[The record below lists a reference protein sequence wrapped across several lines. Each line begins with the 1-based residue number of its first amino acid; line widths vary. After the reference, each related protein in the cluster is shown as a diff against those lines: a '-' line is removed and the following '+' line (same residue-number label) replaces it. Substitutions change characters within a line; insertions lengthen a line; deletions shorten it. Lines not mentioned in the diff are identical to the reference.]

1 MLLHKLRAANGLSQ
15 CSSSFNILSRTHRPL
30 SSWDGGIQL
39 QVNLIPWVNACSL
52 TWSMCGYIT
61 RKDLMMLALTK
72 AAQAFRAITCLL
84 WSLYINDLCDWP
96 AGVKLQR
103 SHIYTGLSSE
113 YSTITLSSR
122 LLILTSVSSCVEV
135 RLYSFI
141 RMWNSR
147 HFLPCVKLFP
157 ARWNCPCLHF
167 LQSILSDSGIY
178 IHTDILENNINFSH
192 LNAYN
197 KQQTF

>member
-1 MLLHKLRAANGLSQ
+1 MLEFIQYSIAYTSTSVQLRWRDPVASELNSLSECMLPHLVDVWLHHEERPDDVSPDKG
-15 CSSSFNILSRTHRPL
+15 CTGIRT
-30 SSWDGGIQL
+30 
-39 QVNLIPWVNACSL
+39 
-52 TWSMCGYIT
+52 
-61 RKDLMMLALTK
+61 
-72 AAQAFRAITCLL
+72 ITCLL

-167 LQSILSDSGIY
+167 LESILSDSGIY
-178 IHTDILENNINFSH
+178 LHTDILENNINFSH

>member
-30 SSWDGGIQL
+30 SSWDGVIQL
-39 QVNLIPWVNACSL
+39 QVYLIPWVNACSL

-61 RKDLMMLALTK
+61 RNNLTMLALTK

-141 RMWNSR
+141 RCEILDTFCLVWSYFRHAETVHVCISWNQYSR
-147 HFLPCVKLFP
+147 TLV
-157 ARWNCPCLHF
+157 
-167 LQSILSDSGIY
+167 S
-178 IHTDILENNINFSH
+178 
-192 LNAYN
+192 
-197 KQQTF
+197 TFIRTF